1 MLMMRQSRF
10 RRSPKPCRP
19 SLSIPYVT
27 CLVYD
32 CLYKFL
38 NTDVLL
44 ARHASPRSVPFP
56 TAARANVPG
65 LWASHGIRR
74 TGPARAAPE
83 DSNRLPIL
91 SQEKGALDMNKQSHV
106 MRCDATMRHGRGA
119 RCMSRAA
126 NSH

>member
-1 MLMMRQSRF
+1 MLMRQSRF
-10 RRSPKPCRP
+10 RRSHKPCRL

-32 CLYKFL
+32 CLCKFAI
-38 NTDVLL
+38 TDVLL
-44 ARHASPRSVPFP
+44 ARHATRSVPFP

-65 LWASHGIRR
+65 LRASHGIRR
-74 TGPARAAPE
+74 TGPARTASK

-106 MRCDATMRHGRGA
+106 M
-119 RCMSRAA
+119 
-126 NSH
+126 